1 MNQNYW
7 EDDSIPNF
15 NIEFTVEDT
24 VAMLDNTLP
33 DTTKMAKAPRIRVR
47 AAWTVLE
54 RIKKKMKGNLEHRL
68 RQTVFGH
75 YLDLESVIC
84 ESPLL
89 LCVARHQIPCD
100 NPSNGISYVFGND
113 FIHFTPIQFCLITGF
128 RFGQITNTIFNGSP
142 SSFSSRIFPGTRDVK
157 LRHLEDAF
165 DSDWSQLSEDD
176 CLRIC
181 LLMLLE
187 LGFKGTQRF
196 ESIDKMVLNL
206 VDDLEAWNNFPSGS
220 YLWQSTYMHVYDLS
234 RRHQQGNAG
243 FSLPGC
249 VWPFKMWIY
258 EVFPE
263 FKEMV
268 SFFKTEAIPRFLGW
282 GPGKRVTTATVEH
295 IFQSTQKN
303 EHYRPIQTILPTS
316 QEMQTEWYIS
326 SVQFLDSIRIESE
339 VPRNMQ
345 PNSDTMHSSGEI
357 PNVGVADGF
366 EGYATLTPMATQTA
380 RKRRSAIHDGGNVS
394 NTDELESSLVEKFI
408 SILDL
413 NNEKLSSIIDAKF
426 EAKLMSLSL
435 DHGRVHSVGKPEVD
449 SFVNFND
456 VGDNEL
462 ATVKLQPCDDIV
474 CNNTEQ
480 LVNDAP
486 TATVRRSE
494 RLVKPGPSMLSPFV
508 LFKNVSKRNKNK
520 EDSTCTDK
528 QIQKIRDWYII
539 ERSLVNKTDS
549 RTRKLGK
556 TMAGEVGPQF
566 WSSLLG
572 DDGSGWLSDDEQRND
587 TDHWSILPP
596 YFQMTVIQCDAHR
609 RMERY
614 FNGSLIPIPPISEV
628 DEVYVP
634 LNIKNVHWNLAV
646 FHLRN
651 RTLTI

>member
-1 MNQNYW
+1 M
-7 EDDSIPNF
+7 PNF
-15 NIEFTVEDT
+15 NIEFTIEDT
-24 VAMLDNTLP
+24 VAMLDNTRP
-33 DTTKMAKAPRIRVR
+33 DTTKLAKAPRIRVR
-47 AAWTVLE
+47 AAWTVLD
-54 RIKKKMKGNLEHRL
+54 RIKKKMTGNLEHRL

-89 LCVARHQIPCD
+89 LCVARHQIPSD

-113 FIHFTPIQFCLITGF
+113 FVHFTPIQFCLITGF
-128 RFGQITNTIFNGSP
+128 RFGQITNTIFNGSA
-142 SSFSSRIFPGTRDVK
+142 SSFSSRNFPGIRDVK

-165 DSDWSQLSEDD
+165 DSCWSQLSEDD

-196 ESIDKMVLNL
+196 ESVDKMVLNL
-206 VDDLEAWNNFPSGS
+206 VDDLEAWNNFPWGS
-220 YLWQSTYMHVYDLS
+220 YLWQSTYVHVYDLS

-282 GPGKRVTTATVEH
+282 GPGKRVTTATVER
-295 IFQSTQKN
+295 IFQSAQKN
-303 EHYRPIQTILPTS
+303 ERYRPIQTILPTS

-326 SVQFLDSIRIESE
+326 SVQYLDSIRIASE
-339 VPRNMQ
+339 VPRSMQ
-345 PNSDTMHSSGEI
+345 PNSDTMHNSADI
-357 PNVGVADGF
+357 PNDGVADGF

-380 RKRRSAIHDGGNVS
+380 ATQTTRKRRSAILDGGNVS
-394 NTDELESSLVEKFI
+394 NTDELQSALVEKFM

-413 NNEKLSSIIDAKF
+413 NNEKLSSIIDEKF
-426 EAKLMSLSL
+426 EAKIMSLGL
-435 DHGRVHSVGKPEVD
+435 HHGRVHSVGKPEVE
-449 SFVNFND
+449 SFVKFND
-456 VGDNEL
+456 VGDNEV
-462 ATVKLQPCDDIV
+462 ATVNLQPCDDLV
-474 CNNTEQ
+474 FNDTEQ
-480 LVNDAP
+480 LVHDAP
-486 TATVRRSE
+486 TAAVRRSE

-528 QIQKIRDWYII
+528 QIQKIRDWYMI

-572 DDGSGWLSDDEQRND
+572 DDGSGWLTDDHLYGWMIKMYEQRND
-587 TDHWSILPP
+587 TDRWSILPP
-596 YFQMTVIQCDAHR
+596 YFQLTLIQCDAHR
-609 RMERY
+609 RMEGY
-614 FNGSLIPIPPISEV
+614 FNGTLIRESLLM
-628 DEVYVP
+628 VP
-634 LNIKNVHWNLAV
+634 RSYTVLGKC
-646 FHLRN
+646 
-651 RTLTI
+651 RTK